1 MTEVKQNLKKYLV
14 IKDSIQDNRVNQIL
28 DKILI
33 GKKLTK
39 EDNSFLNKFDHIINL
54 ELKDYS
60 HLSKNMCVDIIEN
73 IFSKKIKIICDL
85 TDRNGKF
92 NDEIINVQN
101 KFEDNKCEIYMKKGE
116 ICFLY
121 DNFLYNLIYN
131 VTKNY
136 YSLTIQDE
144 YFEKITIDKNED

>member
-1 MTEVKQNLKKYLV
+1 MTEVRENLKKYLV

-28 DKILI
+28 EKIII

-39 EDNSFLNKFDHIINL
+39 EDNSFLEKFDHIINL

-60 HLSKNMCVDIIEN
+60 HLSKNMCVEIMRGLIDKGIR
-73 IFSKKIKIICDL
+73 IICDL
-85 TDRNGKF
+85 TDRNGKL
-92 NDEIINVQN
+92 NEVIIKLENN
-101 KFEDNKCEIYMKKGE
+101 FEENNCKIILKNGE
-116 ICFLY
+116 IAYLY

-131 VTKNY
+131 VKKNY

-144 YFEKITIDKNED
+144 YFEKITVDKNED

>member
-28 DKILI
+28 DKILV

-39 EDNSFLNKFDHIINL
+39 EETSFLEKFEHIINL

-60 HLSKNMCVDIIEN
+60 HLSKNMCVDIIQN
-73 IFSKKIKIICDL
+73 LMSKGIKIICDL
-85 TDRNGKF
+85 TDRNGK
-92 NDEIINVQN
+92 INEQIS
-101 KFEDNKCEIYMKKGE
+101 KFENSFEENNCKIFLKSGE
-116 ICFLY
+116 IFYLQ

-131 VTKNY
+131 VRKNY

>member
-1 MTEVKQNLKKYLV
+1 MTEINQNLKKYLV
-14 IKDSIQDNRVNQIL
+14 IKDSIQDNRVNHIL
-28 DKILI
+28 DKILV

-39 EDNSFLNKFDHIINL
+39 EDNSFLDKFDHIIDL

-60 HLSKNMCVDIIEN
+60 LLSKNMCVEVIKNLIDKE
-73 IFSKKIKIICDL
+73 IKIICDL
-85 TDRNGKF
+85 TDRDGKLNEMILKIENNF
-92 NDEIINVQN
+92 EENNCKIILKN
-101 KFEDNKCEIYMKKGE
+101 GE
-116 ICFLY
+116 ITYLY

-131 VTKNY
+131 VRKNY